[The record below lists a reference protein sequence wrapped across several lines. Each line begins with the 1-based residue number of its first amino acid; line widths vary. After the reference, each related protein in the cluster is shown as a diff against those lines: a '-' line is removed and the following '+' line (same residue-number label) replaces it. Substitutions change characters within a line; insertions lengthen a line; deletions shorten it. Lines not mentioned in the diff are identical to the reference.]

1 MSAVLWTYELLVAP
15 LVFALAVRHTVR
27 ALGGA
32 RATVELG
39 VLVLYGVALE
49 RLTMRVFSSHVY
61 SDSWRVAPFGV
72 PLAVA
77 LVWAS
82 LIPAGLALAARLGL
96 RRPLARAAAATLL
109 GLVLD
114 LLMEPVAVAGDL
126 WRWTPAGHWL
136 GVPVGN
142 FVGWTVIVGLY
153 AYGIE
158 VFTEKGSLAGQ
169 ALGRGL
175 LSLLALGG
183 LLGMGLVWRGFSIEE
198 GLPPLAGWAVWGAV
212 LVAAVAVGRGRRWS
226 AVGTTLGSRLGA
238 VPGHEPAL
246 VFLVTA
252 AAFSTHSVLLGR
264 ADVGL
269 AAAGSALVLLLL
281 AGGDIHQAALASWR
295 ERMHGRLA
303 GASSLVGV
311 LMKRRNGEP
320 WTREESTFLRSE
332 LRALARW
339 APALALFLLP
349 GSVLLLPLY
358 AWLLD
363 RRRGAKGAAVGRR
376 DDRGTPGRDT
386 AMRRSI
392 PERRRGSGSPGSG
405 GGSRRPTA

>member
-1 MSAVLWTYELLVAP
+1 VSGVLGTYELLVAP
-15 LVFALAVRHTVR
+15 VVFALCVRHTVR

-32 RATVELG
+32 RATVELA

-49 RLTMRVFSSHVY
+49 RLTMSVFASHVY

-72 PLAVA
+72 PLAVV

-96 RRPLARAAAATLL
+96 RGPLARAAAATVL

-114 LLMEPVAVAGDL
+114 LLMEPVAVAADL
-126 WRWTPAGHWL
+126 WRWTPPGHWL

-153 AYGIE
+153 VYGVE
-158 VFTEKGSLAGQ
+158 AFTERGSLAGQ
-169 ALGRGL
+169 ALRRGL
-175 LSLLALGG
+175 VSLLALGG
-183 LLGMGLVWRGFSIEE
+183 LVGIGFVWRGLQFEE
-198 GLPPLAGWAVWGAV
+198 ALPSWAGWVVWGAV
-212 LVAAVAVGRGRRWS
+212 VVAAVAMSLRRRWS

-238 VPGHEPAL
+238 VPGHESAL

-252 AAFSTHSVLLGR
+252 AAFSTHAAFLGR

-269 AAAGSALVLLLL
+269 AAAGSTLALLIL
-281 AGGDIHQAALASWR
+281 AGGDIHHAALASWR

-303 GASSLVGV
+303 GVTGLVAV

-320 WTREESTFLRSE
+320 WTLEESTFLRSE
-332 LRALARW
+332 LRALAQW
-339 APALALFLLP
+339 APALALFVLP
-349 GSVLLLPLY
+349 GSVVLLPLY

-363 RRRGAKGAAVGRR
+363 RRRVEESAAAGRR
-376 DDRGTPGRDT
+376 HAVPSRPT
-386 AMRRSI
+386 AARRSI
-392 PERRRGSGSPGSG
+392 PERRRGSVAPGSG
-405 GGSRRPTA
+405 GRTGRPSA